1 MPVHFGLVCF
11 RARPLIIGEAADTR
25 DARLDAL
32 NETLM
37 NNLNATGRAY
47 LSHTRLNGTL
57 VLRLAIGNLR
67 TSEEHIRRIWE
78 LLNEQ
83 AALLS

>member
-1 MPVHFGLVCF
+1 
-11 RARPLIIGEAADTR
+11 
-25 DARLDAL
+25 
-32 NETLM
+32 M

-47 LSHTRLNGTL
+47 LSHTRLNGVFT
-57 VLRLAIGNLR
+57 LRLAIGNIR
-67 TSEEHIRRIWE
+67 TTEEHIRRIWE